1 MLTGEHLAV
10 DSRPAHA
17 LRSVLERDISE
28 SALSQEMEGVS
39 AEAVNIVSGLLHP
52 EPGFRIGT
60 TMGIGEV
67 LHHPWFSDMDMNAL

>member
-1 MLTGEHLAV
+1 M
-10 DSRPAHA
+10 
-17 LRSVLERDISE
+17 
-28 SALSQEMEGVS
+28 S

-67 LHHPWFSDMDMNAL
+67 LHHPWFSDMNMNAL